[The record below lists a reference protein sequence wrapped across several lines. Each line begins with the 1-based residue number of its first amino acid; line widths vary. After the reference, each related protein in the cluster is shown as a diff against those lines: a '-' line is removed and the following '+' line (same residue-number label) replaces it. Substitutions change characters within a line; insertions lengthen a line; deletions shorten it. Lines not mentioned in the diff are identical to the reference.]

1 MPRGPRGRLTATDAA
16 LWKAVTADVA
26 PLRPEDI
33 AEAAPEIAPDPPPAE
48 PAPAATPMP
57 DRSAKPVP
65 GPPLAPLDRRL
76 RQRLA
81 RGTVAPEARIDLH
94 GLTQAEAHRRLV
106 GFLAGAQAR
115 GHRLVLVITGKGRA
129 SGRREADERGV
140 LRRLVPQWLAL
151 PELRPFVL
159 GFEPA
164 QRTHGGDGALYVR
177 LRRAGRE
184 HFPML

>member
-81 RGTVAPEARIDLH
+81 RGTVAPDARIDLH

-129 SGRREADERGV
+129 SGGEADERGV